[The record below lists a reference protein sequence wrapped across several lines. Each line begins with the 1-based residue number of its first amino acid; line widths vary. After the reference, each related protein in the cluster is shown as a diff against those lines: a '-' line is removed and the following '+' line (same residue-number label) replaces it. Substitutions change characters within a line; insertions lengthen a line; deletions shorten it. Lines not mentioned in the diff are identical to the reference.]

1 MQQIIEKV
9 KKQKHLY
16 YEEMLEASNK
26 MFEDDTSLEDI
37 EEFLIALSK
46 KGETAHEV
54 AALSTVMKSF
64 ALEVPAELERYM
76 DNCGTGGDGC
86 NSFNISTTSALVLA
100 AAGAKIT
107 KHGNRKISSA
117 AGSSDVLEA
126 LGIQNDFTIPETLE
140 LLKQE
145 NITFLYAPNVHPKL
159 KRISVVRR
167 KIGKPT
173 IFNLVGPLTNPV
185 SLETQF
191 TGIYRQDFLMEYA
204 SVMKMLGR
212 KRGIV
217 VTGAGGMDEASL
229 AGQNQFV
236 LVDHDDLIPF
246 SLRPEDVGLKEAPLE
261 AIRGGNPDD
270 NAVILRRLLE
280 GKRDAYFDTVALNTG
295 IGLFAYGLVDKV
307 KDGVN
312 LAIDTIESGKALDK
326 LESVIA
332 FSKAHR
338 KEKISC
344 QPS

>member
-1 MQQIIEKV
+1 MQQAIEKV
-9 KKQKHLY
+9 KNNKHLF
-16 YEEMLEASNK
+16 YEEMLDAAKE
-26 MFEDDTSLEDI
+26 MFQDDTPLEEI

-46 KGETAHEV
+46 KGETAQEV
-54 AALSTVMKSF
+54 AGLATIMKSF
-64 ALEVPAELERYM
+64 ALSVPAEMDRYM

-126 LGIQNDFTIPETLE
+126 LGIHTDLTIPETLK
-140 LLKQE
+140 LLEQE
-145 NITFLYAPNVHPKL
+145 NVTFLYAPNVHPKL
-159 KRISVVRR
+159 KRIGQVRR

-185 SLETQF
+185 DLETQF

-204 SVMKMLGR
+204 TVMKMLGR

-236 LVDHDDLIPF
+236 LVDHEDLIPF
-246 SLRPEDVGLKEAPLE
+246 SLRPEDVGLKEAPIS

-270 NAVILRRLLE
+270 NAIILRELLK
-280 GKRDAYFDTVALNTG
+280 GKRDAYFDAVALNTG
-295 IGLFAYGLVDKV
+295 IGLFAYGTVNKI
-307 KDGVN
+307 KEGVE
-312 LAIDTIESGKALDK
+312 LAIDTIESGKALEK
-326 LESVIA
+326 LEAVIA
-332 FSKAHR
+332 FSEAHR
-338 KEKISC
+338 KEKI
-344 QPS
+344 Q